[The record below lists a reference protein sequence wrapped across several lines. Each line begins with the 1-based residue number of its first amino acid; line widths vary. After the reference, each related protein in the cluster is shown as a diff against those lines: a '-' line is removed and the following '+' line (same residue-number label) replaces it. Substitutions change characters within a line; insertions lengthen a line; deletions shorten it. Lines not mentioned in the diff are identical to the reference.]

1 VTRAAPFAL
10 LALFAAAPAAAKGLD
25 PCARFE
31 EPLAYNACL
40 AAHGPRAPETR
51 AAAPGEVE
59 TAPAIRERRRA
70 GGRRRLEINL
80 GGD

>member
-1 VTRAAPFAL
+1 MTRAARLAIASL
-10 LALFAAAPAAAKGLD
+10 LLAAPAAAQPPD

-51 AAAPGEVE
+51 PATAGDEAPGRVRH
-59 TAPAIRERRRA
+59 ASR
-70 GGRRRLEINL
+70 GRQRFEFNL
-80 GGD
+80 GD